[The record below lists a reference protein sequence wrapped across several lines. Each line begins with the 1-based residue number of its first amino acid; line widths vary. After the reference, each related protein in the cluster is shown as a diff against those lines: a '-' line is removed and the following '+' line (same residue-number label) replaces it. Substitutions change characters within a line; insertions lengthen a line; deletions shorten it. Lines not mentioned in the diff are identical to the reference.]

1 MHGYPPIVQGNKPWD
16 GGYLILSAEE
26 RNEFLTKHPESEKYI
41 KPFIGSYEFING
53 KERYCLWLKGI
64 SPTEYRGIPEVMER
78 LKGVAD
84 TRRKTK
90 TVAVQT
96 QAEPPCFF
104 HKFVS
109 LIQIIWQFQKYLL
122 KSGGIFQLDSRH
134 QTLLQATNFI

>member
-1 MHGYPPIVQGNKPWD
+1 MFINSRDGALHGYPPIVQGNKPWD

-122 KSGGIFQLDSRH
+122 KSGDIFQLDS
-134 QTLLQATNFI
+134 